1 MREKG
6 WFYWVLILI
15 TACVCGYAMSVR
27 EVHAHQPQIDF
38 STGPYGT
45 SVGINMPR
53 QPVYVY
59 PQPQIIYQQP
69 MVAYPPPH
77 CGWMYHDHP
86 ACSMYYRRYYERKH
100 HGHGHHKHNKH
111 GR

>member
-27 EVHAHQPQIDF
+27 EAHAHQPQIDF

-69 MVAYPPPH
+69 QMVYPPH

-86 ACSMYYRRYYERKH
+86 ACSMYYRKYYERKH